1 MSTLVGQPNVAVL
14 DAPRL
19 GFLGVGWIGRNRL
32 QAIAQSGVAT
42 VAAIADA
49 SRDVLREVI
58 SGFPNTVATDSLDGL
73 LGHDLDGIVI
83 ATPSALHADQAMRA
97 IERGVAVFCQKPLGR
112 DAEET
117 RRVVDAARET
127 NVLLGVDL
135 SYRYVAAVR
144 MIRDIITSGQLG
156 RVFAIDLTFH
166 NAYGP
171 DKPWFYDPVL
181 SGGGCVIDLGIHMVD
196 LALWVLGSPRVLD
209 VSSALYAGG
218 APLAAGARM
227 VEDYAIATIRLE
239 PDVTTR
245 LACSWRLNA
254 GRDAC
259 IEATFYGTLGGA
271 RMRNLNGSFY
281 DFVAEK
287 YEGTATRTLIA
298 APDAWGGRAAVEWA
312 RRLRRS
318 RSFDPSVQS
327 LIPVAETI
335 DRIYQR

>member
-1 MSTLVGQPNVAVL
+1 MLVSQPTATAT

-19 GFLGVGWIGRNRL
+19 GFLGIGWIGRNRL
-32 QAIAQSGVAT
+32 QAIAQSGLAN

-49 SRDVLREVI
+49 SRDVLRSVGTE
-58 SGFPNTVATDSLDGL
+58 FPGAVATDSLDGL

-83 ATPSALHADQAMRA
+83 ATPSALHADQALRA

-112 DAEET
+112 TAEET
-117 RRVVDAARET
+117 RRVIAAARKA

-135 SYRYVAAVR
+135 SYRHVAAVR
-144 MIRDIITSGQLG
+144 LIRDLIANGDLG
-156 RVFAIDLTFH
+156 RIYAVDVTFH

-171 DKPWFYDPVL
+171 DRPWFYDPVL
-181 SGGGCVIDLGIHMVD
+181 SGGGCVIDLGIHLLD
-196 LALWVLGSPRVLD
+196 LALWMLGSPAVAE

-218 APLAAGARM
+218 VRLSGSERK
-227 VEDYAIATIRLE
+227 VEDYAIANIRLE
-239 PDVTTR
+239 DDVLIR
-245 LACSWRLNA
+245 LACSWKLNA
-254 GRDAC
+254 GRDAH
-259 IEATFYGTLGGA
+259 IEATFYGTQAGA
-271 RMRNLNGSFY
+271 RLHNLNGSFY
-281 DFVAEK
+281 DFAAEK
-287 YEGTATRTLIA
+287 YEGTATRVLIS

-318 RSFDPSVQS
+318 RQFDPSIQS